1 MSLYE
6 NTITPALCR
15 DKQSVSEY
23 TWRWVKSG
31 PTSDA
36 VGPHLNQR
44 FVYGSDSLSY
54 SDVNVTR
61 VMSCHTVEQTQHSNK
76 HRNVMFFI

>member
-1 MSLYE
+1 MRIRSLQLSAE
-6 NTITPALCR
+6 TSRVFRNTH
-15 DKQSVSEY
+15 
-23 TWRWVKSG
+23 WVKSG

-36 VGPHLNQR
+36 LGPHLNQR

-76 HRNVMFFI
+76 HRNVLFFI